1 MMLKSATLFGFL
13 FIFLLGAARA
23 QSLEI
28 VSTDPAEGEAG
39 VPLDKKVIFN
49 LSKPLPAFGSIFSTR
64 FTWSPTDSTTL
75 SVFGH
80 DLDDEGKL
88 TVVFFTLKHTPNT
101 DFSFF
106 AYGLEADDGSTMA
119 RPFTLNYSTAAEMGT
134 NVVSG
139 SADFRERFTTDA
151 SAKRARLQTILRE
164 VLVAQRETLERA
176 IAAGAAPRVT
186 GKTSRPAA
194 DRLFQTRI
202 ANPDAHL
209 VRDRTALLLLESYEL
224 SDREWRIHAAA
235 PIAEDGSF
243 TFEHVRDGSYW
254 PIAIN
259 WADSLG
265 DVIGA
270 YGFYDADGDFD
281 PDPVTVSG
289 GDVSGLEV
297 GLFALEPAPTGPLA
311 PVARERAARVADD
324 QRLIEIIGR
333 DNADGGASE
342 LWLFVFYSPSRDT
355 LTYVNIDPV
364 NVLLDP
370 NPTNDIGDPLAV
382 TDRMRRQA
390 PIPETMIDSETA
402 FQIAWDNGG
411 SDYRAQFADSLFVPV
426 IMMAGDLELGFRPPP
441 GEVFWSV
448 TFQPPL
454 AGFDEFTVF
463 VDIET
468 GEVLTPVI
476 VATEPDPA
484 VPPPFTLRQNYP
496 NPFNPT
502 TEIRFDVTRPGP
514 VRLAVYDL
522 LGRTVRTLV
531 DGFRTPGAHAVAWDG
546 TSDAGETVASGVYL
560 YRMEAGGFTKS
571 RMMVLM
577 K

>member
-1 MMLKSATLFGFL
+1 MQKSATLFGL
-13 FIFLLGAARA
+13 LFLLLAGLGRA

-80 DLDDEGKL
+80 DLDGNGEL

-106 AYGLEADDGSTMA
+106 AYGLEAADGSTMK

-134 NVVSG
+134 NVVG
-139 SADFRERFTTDA
+139 GTADFRERFTTGA

-164 VLVAQRETLERA
+164 VLAAQRETLERA
-176 IAAGAAPRVT
+176 VAAGAAPRVVR
-186 GKTSRPAA
+186 KAPRPNAA
-194 DRLFQTRI
+194 DRRFRTRI
-202 ANPDAHL
+202 ANPDALL
-209 VRDRTALLLLESYEL
+209 VRDRTVLLLLESYEL
-224 SDREWRIHAAA
+224 SEREWRIHAAA

-243 TFEHVRDGSYW
+243 AFEHVRDGAYW
-254 PIAIN
+254 PIAVN
-259 WADSLG
+259 WVDSLG

-270 YGFYDADGDFD
+270 YGFYDANGDFD

-297 GLFALEPAPTGPLA
+297 GLFPLEPAPTGPLA
-311 PVARERAARVADD
+311 PVARERAARVAED

-355 LTYVNIDPV
+355 LTYVNIDPI

-370 NPTNDIGDPLAV
+370 NPTDDIGDPLVV
-382 TDRMRRQA
+382 TDRMRQQA

-402 FQIAWDNGG
+402 FRIAWDNGG
-411 SDYRAQFADSLFVPV
+411 AEYRAQFDDSLFVPV
-426 IMMAGDLELGFRPPP
+426 VMMAGDLELDFRPPS

-463 VDIET
+463 VDVET
-468 GEVLTPVI
+468 GEVLTPVF
-476 VATEPDPA
+476 VATEPDPGA
-484 VPPPFTLRQNYP
+484 PPPFRLRQNYP

-514 VRLAVYDL
+514 VRLTVYDL
-522 LGRTVRTLV
+522 LGRAVRTLV
-531 DGFRTPGAHAVAWDG
+531 DGFRTSGPHAVVWDG
-546 TSDAGETVASGVYL
+546 RNDAGEPAASGIYF
-560 YRMEAGGFTKS
+560 YRMDASGFTES

>member
-1 MMLKSATLFGFL
+1 MQKSATFFGL
-13 FIFLLGAARA
+13 LFLLLAGTLRA

-49 LSKPLPAFGSIFSTR
+49 LSRPLPAFGSIFSTR

-80 DLDDEGKL
+80 DLDADGAL
-88 TVVFFTLKHTPNT
+88 TVVFFTLNHTPNT

-106 AYGLEADDGSTMA
+106 AYGLEAADGSTME
-119 RPFTLNYSTAAEMGT
+119 RPFALNYSTAAEMGT

-139 SADFRERFTTDA
+139 TADFKERFVTGT
-151 SAKRARLQTILRE
+151 SAKRARLQTIIRE
-164 VLVAQRETLERA
+164 ALAAQRETLERA
-176 IAAGAAPRVT
+176 VAAGAAPRVV

-194 DRLFQTRI
+194 DRLFQTRTATST
-202 ANPDAHL
+202 ANL
-209 VRDRTALLLLESYEL
+209 VRDRTVLLLLQSYEL
-224 SDREWRIHAAA
+224 SEREWRIHAAA

-243 TFEHVRDGSYW
+243 AFEHVRDGTYW

-265 DVIGA
+265 DVVGA
-270 YGFYDADGDFD
+270 YGFYDANGDFD
-281 PDPVTVSG
+281 PDPVTVNG
-289 GDVSGLEV
+289 GDVSGLDV

-342 LWLFVFYSPSRDT
+342 LWLFIFYSPSRDT

-370 NPTNDIGDPLAV
+370 NPTGDGGDPLVV
-382 TDRMRRQA
+382 TDHMRQQT
-390 PIPETMIDSETA
+390 PLPETMIDSETA

-411 SDYRAQFADSLFVPV
+411 SEYRAQFDDSLFVPV
-426 IMMAGDLELGFRPPP
+426 VMMAGDLELDFRPPP

-454 AGFDEFTVF
+454 AGFDELTVF
-463 VDIET
+463 VDVET
-468 GEVLTPVI
+468 GEVLAPVF

-502 TEIRFDVTRPGP
+502 TEIRFDLSRPGP

-522 LGRTVRTLV
+522 LGREVRTLV
-531 DGFRTPGAHAVAWDG
+531 DGIRAAGAHAVVWDG
-546 TSDAGETVASGVYL
+546 RSDAGETVASGVYL

>member
-1 MMLKSATLFGFL
+1 MQKSATLLSLFFL
-13 FIFLLGAARA
+13 ILTGTLRA

-39 VPLDKKVIFN
+39 VSLDKKVIFN

-80 DLDDEGKL
+80 DLDADGKL
-88 TVVFFTLKHTPNT
+88 TVVFFTLQHTPNT

-106 AYGLEADDGSTMA
+106 AYGLEADDGSTME
-119 RPFTLNYSTAAEMGT
+119 RPFTLNYSTAPEMGT

-139 SADFRERFTTDA
+139 TADFKERFTSGT
-151 SAKRARLQTILRE
+151 SAKRARVQTIIRE
-164 VLVAQRETLERA
+164 ALAAQRETLERA
-176 IAAGAAPRVT
+176 VAAGAAPRVV

-202 ANPDAHL
+202 ANPEAHL
-209 VRDRTALLLLESYEL
+209 VRDRTVLLLLDSYEL

-243 TFEHVRDGSYW
+243 TFEHVRDGTYW
-254 PIAIN
+254 PIAVN

-270 YGFYDADGDFD
+270 YGFHDANGDFD

-289 GDVSGLEV
+289 GDVSGLNV

-355 LTYVNIDPV
+355 LTYVNIDPI

-370 NPTNDIGDPLAV
+370 NPTGDGGDPLVV
-382 TDRMRRQA
+382 TDHMRQQA

-411 SDYRAQFADSLFVPV
+411 SEYRAQFDDSLFVPV
-426 IMMAGDLELGFRPPP
+426 VMMAGDLELDFRPPP

-454 AGFDEFTVF
+454 AGFDELTVF
-463 VDIET
+463 VDVET
-468 GEVLTPVI
+468 GEVLAPVF

-484 VPPPFTLRQNYP
+484 VPPPFTLRPNYP

-502 TEIRFDVTRPGP
+502 TEIRFDVSRPGP

-522 LGRTVRTLV
+522 LGREVRTLV
-531 DGFRTPGAHAVAWDG
+531 EGFRPAGAHAVVWDG
-546 TSDAGETVASGVYL
+546 RSDAGETVASGVYL
-560 YRMEAGGFTKS
+560 YRMEAGGFTES
-571 RMMVLM
+571 RLMVLM

>member
-1 MMLKSATLFGFL
+1 MQKSATLFGLFFL
-13 FIFLLGAARA
+13 FLTGTLRA

-39 VPLDKKVIFN
+39 VSLDKKVVFN

-80 DLDDEGKL
+80 DLDADGKL
-88 TVVFFTLKHTPNT
+88 TVVFFTLQHTPNT

-106 AYGLEADDGSTMA
+106 AYGLEADDGSTME
-119 RPFTLNYSTAAEMGT
+119 RPFALNYSTAPEMGT

-139 SADFRERFTTDA
+139 TADFEERFVGGT
-151 SAKRARLQTILRE
+151 SAKRARVQTIIRE
-164 VLVAQRETLERA
+164 ALAAQRETLERA
-176 IAAGAAPRVT
+176 VAAGAAPRVA

-202 ANPDAHL
+202 AHPEAHL
-209 VRDRTALLLLESYEL
+209 VRDRTVLLLLQSYEL

-243 TFEHVRDGSYW
+243 AFEHVRDGTYW
-254 PIAIN
+254 PIAVN

-270 YGFYDADGDFD
+270 YGFYDANGDFD

-289 GDVSGLEV
+289 GDVSGLNV

-355 LTYVNIDPV
+355 LTYVNIDPI

-370 NPTNDIGDPLAV
+370 NPTGDGGEPLPV
-382 TDRMRRQA
+382 TDHMRQQT

-411 SDYRAQFADSLFVPV
+411 SEYRAQFADSLFVPV
-426 IMMAGDLELGFRPPP
+426 VMMAGDLDLDFRPPP

-454 AGFDEFTVF
+454 AGFDELTVF
-463 VDIET
+463 VDVET
-468 GEVLTPVI
+468 GEVLAPVF

-484 VPPPFTLRQNYP
+484 VPPPFTLRPNYP

-502 TEIRFDVTRPGP
+502 TEIRFDLSRPGP

-522 LGRTVRTLV
+522 LGREVRTLV
-531 DGFRTPGAHAVAWDG
+531 DGFRAAGAHAVVWDG
-546 TSDAGETVASGVYL
+546 RSDAGETVASGVYL
-560 YRMEAGGFTKS
+560 YRMEAGGFTES

>member
-1 MMLKSATLFGFL
+1 MNRSFLTFALLIALAPAHAVAQGL
-13 FIFLLGAARA
+13 FIE
-23 QSLEI
+23 S
-28 VSTDPAEGEAG
+28 SDPVDGEAN
-39 VPLDKKVIFN
+39 VPLAKVVTFN
-49 LSKPLPAFGSIFSTR
+49 LSKPLPAFGSIFATR
-64 FTWSPTDSTTL
+64 FTWSPTDSTQLT
-75 SVFGH
+75 VFGH
-80 DLDDEGKL
+80 DNDENGELK
-88 TVVFFTLKHTPNT
+88 VVFFTLQHTPNT

-106 AYGLEADDGSTMA
+106 VYGLEAADGSTME

-139 SADFRERFTTDA
+139 TADFKERFVTGT
-151 SAKRARLQTILRE
+151 SAKRARVQAIIRQALA
-164 VLVAQRETLERA
+164 AQRETLERGV
-176 IAAGAAPRVT
+176 AAGVAPRVA
-186 GKTSRPAA
+186 GKTSRPTA

-202 ANPDAHL
+202 ANPTASL
-209 VRDRTALLLLESYEL
+209 VRDRTVLLLLDSYEL

-235 PIAEDGSF
+235 PIAADGSF
-243 TFEHVRDGSYW
+243 AFEHVRDGTYW

-265 DVIGA
+265 DVVGA
-270 YGFYDADGDFD
+270 YGFYDTNGDFD

-289 GDVSGLEV
+289 GDLSGLDV
-297 GLFALEPAPTGPLA
+297 GLFAIEPVPTGPLT
-311 PVARERAARVADD
+311 PIARERAARVADD

-355 LTYVNIDPV
+355 LTYVNIDPI

-370 NPTNDIGDPLAV
+370 NPTDDIGDPLMV
-382 TDRMRRQA
+382 TDYMRQQT

-411 SDYRAQFADSLFVPV
+411 SEYRAQFEDSLFVPV
-426 IMMAGDLELGFRPPP
+426 VMMAGDLDLDVRPAP

-454 AGFDEFTVF
+454 AGFDELTVF
-463 VDIET
+463 IDIET
-468 GEVLTPVI
+468 GEVLTPLI
-476 VATEPDPA
+476 VATEPDPG
-484 VPPPFTLRQNYP
+484 VPPPFTLRSNYP

-502 TEIRFDVTRPGP
+502 TEIRFDVSRPGP

-522 LGRTVRTLV
+522 LGREVRTLV
-531 DGFRTPGAHAVAWDG
+531 DGFRAAGAHTVVWDG
-546 TSDAGETVASGVYL
+546 RSDAGETVASGVYL
-560 YRMEAGGFTKS
+560 YRMAAGGFTES